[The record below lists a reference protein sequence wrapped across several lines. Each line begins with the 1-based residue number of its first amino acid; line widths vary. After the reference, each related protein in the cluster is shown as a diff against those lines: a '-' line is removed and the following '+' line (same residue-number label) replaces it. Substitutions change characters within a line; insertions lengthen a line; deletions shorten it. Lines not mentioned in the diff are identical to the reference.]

1 MITAQDI
8 REKTFDKAKFGG
20 YDMASVDDFLEDLA
34 EEVTA
39 SQKENAVLKS
49 KMKILVDK
57 IEEYR
62 ANEEALNMAV
72 LSAQKLAVQIESE
85 ARARANAMLAEADR
99 QVNAKIGSIAE
110 QADAEENRLAA
121 AKSATLKFLESM
133 REVCNKQLKNIE
145 DIGNGFIP
153 EEKAAAEAAAA
164 QAAAEAAA
172 QAASAQAAAPAP
184 AASSIEDAVRSIE
197 RSVSRI
203 QPEESVNID
212 ISPAIDVPAKPESRL
227 DSTQHLPHLRRALL
241 QSKSAEAHLQG
252 IQQRRHCGGAR
263 HIYAVCALQL
273 VHEAAVHY
281 LGIKPLKGQE
291 HNGKVCRAGRVDV
304 LCADILGAELYLG
317 DEGFLRFGDRLRA
330 AGLIGVLQ
338 GGVAL
343 SRELGVDGQVH
354 RLVFLGGAGQLDCEF
369 HYLPASRDYLHVGLI
384 LLGSEYLGKD
394 RSQLYLPHNASGLYV

>member
-8 REKTFDKAKFGG
+8 REKTFEKAKFGG

-121 AKSATLKFLESM
+121 AKSATLKFLDSM
-133 REVCNKQLKNIE
+133 REVCNKQLQNIE

-164 QAAAEAAA
+164 EASAQAAAEAAA
-172 QAASAQAAAPAP
+172 RAAAQAAQAAAPAP
-184 AASSIEDAVRSIE
+184 SIEDAVRSIE
-197 RSVSRI
+197 RSVSHI

-212 ISPAIDVPAKPESRL
+212 ISPAIDVPAKPESRF
-227 DSTQHLPHLRRALL
+227 DSTQPF
-241 QSKSAEAHLQG
+241 S
-252 IQQRRHCGGAR
+252 
-263 HIYAVCALQL
+263 
-273 VHEAAVHY
+273 
-281 LGIKPLKGQE
+281 
-291 HNGKVCRAGRVDV
+291 
-304 LCADILGAELYLG
+304 
-317 DEGFLRFGDRLRA
+317 F
-330 AGLIGVLQ
+330 
-338 GGVAL
+338 
-343 SRELGVDGQVH
+343 
-354 RLVFLGGAGQLDCEF
+354 
-369 HYLPASRDYLHVGLI
+369 
-384 LLGSEYLGKD
+384 
-394 RSQLYLPHNASGLYV
+394 

>member
-121 AKSATLKFLESM
+121 AKSATLKFLDSM
-133 REVCNKQLKNIE
+133 REVCNKQLQNIE

-164 QAAAEAAA
+164 EAAAQAAAEAAA
-172 QAASAQAAAPAP
+172 RAAAQAAQAAAPAP
-184 AASSIEDAVRSIE
+184 SIEDAVRSIE

-212 ISPAIDVPAKPESRL
+212 ISPAIDVPAKPESRF
-227 DSTQHLPHLRRALL
+227 DSTQPF
-241 QSKSAEAHLQG
+241 S
-252 IQQRRHCGGAR
+252 
-263 HIYAVCALQL
+263 
-273 VHEAAVHY
+273 
-281 LGIKPLKGQE
+281 
-291 HNGKVCRAGRVDV
+291 
-304 LCADILGAELYLG
+304 
-317 DEGFLRFGDRLRA
+317 F
-330 AGLIGVLQ
+330 
-338 GGVAL
+338 
-343 SRELGVDGQVH
+343 
-354 RLVFLGGAGQLDCEF
+354 
-369 HYLPASRDYLHVGLI
+369 
-384 LLGSEYLGKD
+384 
-394 RSQLYLPHNASGLYV
+394 